1 MKPDQ
6 KGDILSKV
14 HLEELIQQV
23 ITEPF
28 QEKYREFINMSTVTQ
43 RLEERETFELYS
55 SDSRRK
61 VADNNHCAAGI

>member
-6 KGDILSKV
+6 KGDILSKA

-28 QEKYREFINMSTVTQ
+28 QEKYREFINMSTVAQ
-43 RLEERETFELYS
+43 RTGRT
-55 SDSRRK
+55 
-61 VADNNHCAAGI
+61 